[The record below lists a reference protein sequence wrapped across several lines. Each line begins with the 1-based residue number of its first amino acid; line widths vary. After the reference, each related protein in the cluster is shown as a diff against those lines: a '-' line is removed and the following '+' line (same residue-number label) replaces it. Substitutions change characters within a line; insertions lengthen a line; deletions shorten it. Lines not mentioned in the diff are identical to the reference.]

1 MNPHSSIP
9 SVQTRAI
16 VALCAF
22 VFSCAVMAQTPDTAM
37 QEVIGD
43 VSVSGISE
51 TRFNPTHGT
60 VFFTVSGASFPTD
73 ARDVA
78 VLINDDQ
85 MLPATLS
92 LSRRIIAASFAMP
105 QGMNEIVLR
114 AWDSQGRMMTADT
127 IVWAGDL
134 TILVDVVDMLGEP
147 VDGAIV
153 TARLAN
159 QRSVKA
165 TMDAPGGTTEF
176 VNLPDE
182 NIVLD
187 ATHPDG
193 RSATLTLRASERRA
207 LMTLR

>member
-1 MNPHSSIP
+1 MNPHPSAPSIP
-9 SVQTRAI
+9 EQAI
-16 VALCAF
+16 VVLCAF
-22 VFSCAVMAQTPDTAM
+22 FFSCTAMTQSPDTTT

-43 VSVSGISE
+43 VVVSGISE

-73 ARDVA
+73 VRDVA

-105 QGMNEIVLR
+105 QGMNEVVLR

-153 TARLAN
+153 TARMAN

-165 TMDAPGGTTEF
+165 TMVAPGGTTEF

-187 ATHPDG
+187 ATHADG

-207 LMTLR
+207 LLTLR

>member
-1 MNPHSSIP
+1 MFASLNFPVLR
-9 SVQTRAI
+9 VQAFAT
-16 VALCAF
+16 LCVLLFA
-22 VFSCAVMAQTPDTAM
+22 CPAVAQTTDTPA

-60 VFFTVSGASFPTD
+60 VFFTLSGASFPTE

-78 VLINDDQ
+78 VLINEEQ
-85 MLPATLS
+85 LPPAALS

-105 QGMNEIVLR
+105 RGMNEVVLR
-114 AWDSQGRMMTADT
+114 AWDIQGRMMTADT
-127 IVWAGDL
+127 IVWAGNL

-147 VDGAIV
+147 ANGAVV

-159 QRSVKA
+159 QRSVQA
-165 TMDAPGGTTEF
+165 TMEAPGGTAEF

-182 NIVLD
+182 SIVIE
-187 ATHPDG
+187 ATDGDG
-193 RSATLTLRASERRA
+193 RSASVTLRASERRA
-207 LMTLR
+207 LLTLR

>member
-1 MNPHSSIP
+1 MT
-9 SVQTRAI
+9 VAI
-16 VALCAF
+16 VAGAPRAPP
-22 VFSCAVMAQTPDTAM
+22 SKRNST
-37 QEVIGD
+37 
-43 VSVSGISE
+43 SISANVNV
-51 TRFNPTHGT
+51 T
-60 VFFTVSGASFPTD
+60 
-73 ARDVA
+73 
-78 VLINDDQ
+78 
-85 MLPATLS
+85 

-182 NIVLD
+182 SIVLD
-187 ATHPDG
+187 ATHADG
-193 RSATLTLRASERRA
+193 RSATMTLRASERRA
-207 LMTLR
+207 LLTLR